1 MSVEYYYMNDLNTL
15 YNASVGDKTDG
26 GEHHMKMMVAH
37 DNLEAY
43 MQKMEH
49 WRDTALQLSRNNG
62 EAQAKINA
70 LEADYVI
77 SNRELLVKQ
86 VEIQRLT
93 ARIAELEAERRWK
106 DSNVELPK
114 EDTDGNALLVI
125 CRYSGEWA
133 RAPFGIE
140 FSDEFVRHYSHWMIA
155 PQLPEVQE

>member
-1 MSVEYYYMNDLNTL
+1 MSELLKLYRDAQKPYEKFIQYCATAPVGPAIYYDMLLDRY
-15 YNASVGDKTDG
+15 S
-26 GEHHMKMMVAH
+26 
-37 DNLEAY
+37 
-43 MQKMEH
+43 
-49 WRDTALQLSRNNG
+49 
-62 EAQAKINA
+62 
-70 LEADYVI
+70 EADQI
-77 SNRELLVKQ
+77 FVK
-86 VEIQRLT
+86 RAL
-93 ARIAELEAERRWK
+93 ELEAENAALKEERRWK